1 MVLTFRGRWVFPAGD
16 VWRGWGRYN
25 GLMRVPTKIPGLRLV
40 TVLLGVYAVVWIAL
54 EGQLLRV
61 LFLGMGVTVVGLGW
75 GVQRWLGGRALP
87 LAGWLLLWVGLG
99 LLLGLGSGGLTL
111 FFMALKTGLHA
122 HGPEFTPLQIAWVV
136 QRTPFWGFLGL
147 LLGLGL
153 GLVLGGLAAPG
164 EPEGAETPREPG
176 SPNGQG

>member
-1 MVLTFRGRWVFPAGD
+1 
-16 VWRGWGRYN
+16 
-25 GLMRVPTKIPGLRLV
+25 MRVPTKIPGLRLL

-75 GVQRWLGGRALP
+75 GVQRWLGGRVLP
-87 LAGWLLLWVGLG
+87 LAGWLLLWTGLG
-99 LLLGLGSGGLTL
+99 LVLGVGSGGLTL

-136 QRTPFWGFLGL
+136 QRTPFWGLLGL

-153 GLVLGGLAAPG
+153 ALVLGGVAAPEVAETPGSHGSHHGSHGSPGSPAG
-164 EPEGAETPREPG
+164 EPETPHEAG
-176 SPNGQG
+176 SPNE